1 MFCLGAGHED
11 QGEGDAEEDEEEDG
25 EAKPLKRDLTD
36 KDIENKVTAVNR
48 QVRWK
53 LASTI
58 QTAGH
63 KVKMEWT
70 KDKMVE
76 YIGTAFD
83 NAF

>member
-1 MFCLGAGHED
+1 MFCLGAGHE
-11 QGEGDAEEDEEEDG
+11 EGDAEEDEEEDG
-25 EAKPLKRDLTD
+25 EAKSLVRNLTD
-36 KDIENKVTAVNR
+36 KDLANKVTAVNR

-58 QTAGH
+58 QTAAH
-63 KVKMEWT
+63 KVKMVWDKE
-70 KDKMVE
+70 KMVE